1 MSNKL
6 DHHESQVTSHKPPL
20 IALVGNPNTGKSAL
34 FNAITGSNQ
43 KVANYPGVTVEK
55 KEGAGLFANGN
66 HFNLVDLPGIYSLD
80 AQSPD
85 EEVSQ
90 RVLEGTQEGTAKLD
104 AIVCVVD
111 ATSLRRSL
119 ALALEL
125 REYGLPLVIALNMM
139 DLAKRRGI
147 VIDIEGLSKEL
158 GMPLIPTVARSEQ
171 GIENLLEKLQR
182 ELISHAVNDTAIHH
196 HPSMQGIVSR
206 FNQVD
211 ALIARHVKDADADD
225 PLTRKIDRVVLH
237 PIGGFLVLL
246 ACLALVF
253 QSVFSFAQLP
263 MDLLDS
269 GVTMLASAVS
279 RWLPDGYLQ
288 SFIVNGVISGVGS
301 VIIFLPQIL
310 LLFFFII
317 LLEDSGYMA
326 RAAFLMD
333 NLMGRI
339 GLNGRAVIP
348 LISSYA
354 CAIPGIMATR
364 SIENK
369 NDRLITILIAPLTTC
384 SARLPVYA
392 LLIAAFIP
400 ARNVFGPL
408 SLQGLTLLGLYLLG
422 LVSALVAAFI
432 FKKTLLKKTTST
444 FLLELPSYKWPT
456 LKNLSLG
463 LLQRAKA
470 FLKRAGTLIL
480 LISILLWGLSTF
492 PKAPEGATQP
502 AINYS
507 LAGKFGHWL
516 EPVFKPIGFDWR
528 ITTGLVPGFAAR
540 EVMVSAL
547 ATVFAVDENS
557 EDNSKL
563 SVILSN
569 QWTLATAL
577 SLLVWYVFAPQCMAT
592 LAVVRR
598 ETNSWRWPLFML
610 VYMTLLAYTM
620 SFLTFRIVSWT
631 LNA

>member
-1 MSNKL
+1 MTAPS
-6 DHHESQVTSHKPPL
+6 L

-34 FNAITGSNQ
+34 FNAMTGSRQ

-55 KEGAGLFANGN
+55 KEGTTTLHQGQPIRIL
-66 HFNLVDLPGIYSLD
+66 DLPGIYSLD

-85 EEVSQ
+85 EKVTQ
-90 RVLEGTQEGTAKLD
+90 DVLEGRQTGVEKPM
-104 AIVCVVD
+104 AIICVVD

-125 REYGLPLVIALNMM
+125 REYAVPLVIAMNMM

-147 VIDIEGLSKEL
+147 VIDQEGLSKEL
-158 GMPLIPTVARSEQ
+158 GLPIVPTVARSEQ
-171 GIENLLEKLQR
+171 GIDHLLKTIHQEMVTQ
-182 ELISHAVNDTAIHH
+182 AVNDKPLHH
-196 HPSMQGIVSR
+196 QASTRGIVGR

-211 ALIARHVKDADADD
+211 ALIERHVQHADAED
-225 PLTRKIDRVVLH
+225 PLTTKIDKIVLH
-237 PIGGFLVLL
+237 PVGGLLTLL
-246 ACLALVF
+246 ACLLLVF
-253 QSVFSFAQLP
+253 QSVFSMAQYP

-269 GVTMLASAVS
+269 GMAALANLASAS
-279 RWLPDGYLQ
+279 LPDGFLE
-288 SFIVNGVISGVGS
+288 SFLVNGIIAGVGS

-326 RAAFLMD
+326 RAAYLMD

-369 NDRLITILIAPLTTC
+369 HDRLITILIAPLTTC

-400 ARNVFGPL
+400 AQKIVGPI
-408 SLQGLTLLGLYLLG
+408 SLQGLVLFSLYILGLLSA
-422 LVSALVAAFI
+422 LVSAYVL
-432 FKKTLLKKTTST
+432 KKTLIRKTPSS

-456 LKNLSLG
+456 FKNMSLG
-463 LLQRAKA
+463 LLQRGSA

-480 LISILLWGLSTF
+480 AISILLWVCATF
-492 PKAPEGATQP
+492 PQPPANATEP

-507 LAGKFGHWL
+507 WAGKFGRWL
-516 EPVFKPIGFDWR
+516 EPAFKPIGFDWH
-528 ITTGLVPGFAAR
+528 ITTGLIPGFAAR

-547 ATVFAVDENS
+547 ATVYAVS
-557 EDNSKL
+557 EDGEENQKL
-563 SVILSN
+563 STTLAS
-569 QWTLATAL
+569 QWSLATAL

-592 LAVVRR
+592 LAVVKR
-598 ETNSWRWPLFML
+598 ETNSWRWPGFML
-610 VYMTLLAYTM
+610 LSMTALAYGM
-620 SFLTFRIVSWT
+620 SFITYRIALYFS
-631 LNA
+631 